1 MPCPPSRLLYTYSNS
16 GISNDTRNF
25 VRAEL
30 EKAELCIKRRSL
42 AIENNWCIDKL
53 KQPIIGQNHIK
64 VLEILD
70 VLDKHCYDLADVG
83 ETVDK
88 LYKKIFPPITIFM
101 SRAQVKE
108 AADLVVENSKAAE
121 AGKNGKK
128 ASEEDVAETESDP
141 VCENAK
147 ALSDKEIIF
156 LLCDWAVT
164 TKRCGLH
171 RIFYVVFLLRKRQID
186 WIEQFKNAIRSVSR
200 RFLWWL
206 QNRCK
211 SSMGAWNLGDKLIY
225 STVNS
230 SSHHI

>member
-1 MPCPPSRLLYTYSNS
+1 MPCPPSRLLYTYTNS
-16 GISNDTRNF
+16 GISDDTRNF

-108 AADLVVENSKAAE
+108 AADLVVENSDR
-121 AGKNGKK
+121 NGKDLFLGTLPILNLK
-128 ASEEDVAETESDP
+128 IWKFGDQREDFPQES
-141 VCENAK
+141 
-147 ALSDKEIIF
+147 
-156 LLCDWAVT
+156 
-164 TKRCGLH
+164 LH
-171 RIFYVVFLLRKRQID
+171 HT
-186 WIEQFKNAIRSVSR
+186 
-200 RFLWWL
+200 
-206 QNRCK
+206 
-211 SSMGAWNLGDKLIY
+211 LGDSSRCLFDLNLSFL
-225 STVNS
+225 STVDWELCL
-230 SSHHI
+230 